1 MYPEGEFLCI
11 VSKQYDRGTQEDQN
25 AYVSERVKVSNDRR
39 TALATTFCSLDFT
52 RTWFTH
58 VMICVSLNL
67 ENVICPI
74 SLHMYWL
81 LCVCLLVGSFSVN
94 KVLLLSSSSRVC
106 VCVRAL
112 ASHAT
117 VFLLIS
123 DQSQC
128 VHIS

>member
-11 VSKQYDRGTQEDQN
+11 VSKQYDRGTREDQN
-25 AYVSERVKVSNDRR
+25 AYVSERVKVSDVHRSSWSLF
-39 TALATTFCSLDFT
+39 TAFRSLDST

-74 SLHMYWL
+74 PLHVYWL
-81 LCVCLLVGSFSVN
+81 VCLVFVN
-94 KVLLLSSSSRVC
+94 KALLSSSL
-106 VCVRAL
+106 CVRAL

-117 VFLLIS
+117 VLLLLLLLLIHNH
-123 DQSQC
+123 SQY
-128 VHIS
+128 VHITR